1 MSHTSASPGGARSSR
16 ARPDGSPTRATRCPH
31 CRHFREPYDEV
42 ARTFNEGHGGEG
54 EAAKVLIARVDCVA
68 NRELCSGLLVKGYP
82 TTWWGSLESTVAV
95 LGAIAEGKTESWPGY
110 PSVVAP
116 PGLSKVAGRTSEALL
131 SHIAD
136 RVPAYKK
143 SESAAKGAAAA
154 TPGKHTGAVAS
165 GTSPTRPSLSD
176 MEKAAVLSVAHA
188 FELRSNLATA
198 GARLALLGWLY
209 TLWQLHPSERC
220 RVGALRMHRE
230 LAAQDA
236 ASASYGAA
244 LDRLAGWHVCRD
256 EIEADDSQNSWEA
269 CRPSVVGYRGYTCAL
284 WTLLHAMSV
293 RTTFGEGGLSGRGFL
308 DAVEAYIG
316 HFFSCESCREHFLAE
331 TAKEDFK
338 RVETEDEAVLW
349 LWEVHNRVNE
359 RLAAVEKGGSGDPQF
374 PKVQFPTPEE
384 CARAGVGRC
393 KDRADA
399 WLRRGVVAF
408 LRGYY
413 RVDDDGASAGGAV
426 LNPRARRALSVSQET
441 MVVVASGVLVALVLV
456 KRRERA
462 LASSLYKRSNGHN
475 V

>member
-1 MSHTSASPGGARSSR
+1 M
-16 ARPDGSPTRATRCPH
+16 
-31 CRHFREPYDEV
+31 
-42 ARTFNEGHGGEG
+42 
-54 EAAKVLIARVDCVA
+54 LIARVDCVA
-68 NRELCSGLLVKGYP
+68 NGVLCNGLLVRAYP
-82 TTWWGSLESTVAV
+82 TIYWGSLESTVAV
-95 LGAIAEGKTESWPGY
+95 LGAIAEGKVGRRPEL
-110 PSVVAP
+110 VAP
-116 PGLSKVAGRTSEALL
+116 AGLSKVSGRTSQALL
-131 SHIAD
+131 SHIAAH
-136 RVPAYKK
+136 VPAYKM
-143 SESAAKGAAAA
+143 SESAAKGVAAA
-154 TPGKHTGAVAS
+154 TPGKHTAGAHAS

-384 CARAGVGRC
+384 CERADVGRC
-393 KDRADA
+393 KDRAGA
-399 WLRRGVVAF
+399 WLTQGVVAF
-408 LRGYY
+408 LKGYY
-413 RVDDDGASAGGAV
+413 RVDDDRASAGVAG
-426 LNPRARRALSVSQET
+426 LNPRARRAVSISQET
-441 MVVVASGVLVALVLV
+441 VLVVASAVLVALVLF
-456 KRRERA
+456 KRRQRA
-462 LASSLYKRSNGHN
+462 LASSLYKQSNGHN